1 MQEEYSLSSTQPLD
15 IQSLGGAFLGV
26 ESDIYNK
33 AAKQMK
39 SQKIKKTGI
48 YKIVNPIG
56 QTYIGSSIDIDYRW
70 TQYKKVQKTQMKI
83 SSSISH
89 YGYDNH
95 DFDVLTECD
104 ADLLNDF
111 EFSYKQEFVDEKGW
125 ENALF
130 YFLDDKSGNNAQKRK
145 PVFQYDYDGF
155 FVEKFKGVRDAA
167 RKTGLE
173 YSTIGMCAAGKRKTA
188 SGFQWRYDKQEKISA
203 IKPQAGRKETLLVFN
218 NEGDLLY
225 EFASTTKAADFLKL
239 DRSSIAKVARG
250 KRKTAGGFKYSYK

>member
-130 YFLDDKSGNNAQKRK
+130 YYLDDNRGFSDIQRK
-145 PVFQYDYDGF
+145 PVFQYHLDGS
-155 FVEKFKGVRDAA
+155 FVVSFDGVRDAA
-167 RKTGLE
+167 RKTGISHGSIALV
-173 YSTIGMCAAGKRKTA
+173 ALKKRKSTG
-188 SGFQWRYDKQEKISA
+188 GFQWRYDKQEKISA
-203 IKPQAGRKETLLVFN
+203 IKPQAGRKQTLLVFN

-239 DRSSIAKVARG
+239 DRSSISKVARG
-250 KRKTAGGFKYSYK
+250 ERKTAGGFKYSYK